1 MLLLSAA
8 RQTVERMVDHSCLIF
23 FVSKFDTAKSI
34 QRAKEPCA
42 MGMPCFHSSS
52 WWLQVLLPCLT
63 SDSCT
68 GSR

>member
-8 RQTVERMVDHSCLIF
+8 RQTERMVDHRCLIF

-34 QRAKEPCA
+34 QRAKELYA
-42 MGMPCFHSSS
+42 MGLPCSCSSCRR
-52 WWLQVLLPCLT
+52 LQVLLPCLT

-68 GSR
+68 DSH